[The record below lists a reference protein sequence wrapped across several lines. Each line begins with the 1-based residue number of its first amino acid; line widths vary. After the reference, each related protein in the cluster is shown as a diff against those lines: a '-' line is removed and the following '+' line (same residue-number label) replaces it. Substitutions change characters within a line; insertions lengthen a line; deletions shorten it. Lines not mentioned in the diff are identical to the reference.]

1 MRKRM
6 KILALASFVLLS
18 ACSSKPYSI
27 ETASER
33 GDVVDEHGKV
43 KNADRLDTFYR
54 NTLAKKKDKIRVAHL
69 TTEGDPIFNDL
80 EFNGKEIK
88 YKYDNS
94 EDKFGNPD
102 IRKTTC
108 KAFVRS
114 QAGAVME
121 YKLEGCYGANK
132 EYGNRFV
139 IAVNQETE
147 ATS

>member
-1 MRKRM
+1 MRRRM
-6 KILALASFVLLS
+6 TILAFASFVLLS

-27 ETASER
+27 EKASER
-33 GDVVDEHGKV
+33 GDVVDEHGEV
-43 KNADRLDTFYR
+43 KNAERLDTFYR
-54 NTLAKKKDKIRVAHL
+54 NTLAKKKDKVRVTQL

-94 EDKFGNPD
+94 EDKFGKPN

-108 KAFVRS
+108 KALVRS
-114 QAGAVME
+114 QAGAAMQ

-132 EYGNRFV
+132 EYGNRFM
-139 IAVNQETE
+139 IAVDQETE
-147 ATS
+147 VTS